1 MSSVSNVNFPS
12 SLFLTNGAGFISE
25 HFNIQGPWWDI
36 RVGQVESAMHSLLQ
50 GVLLADAKMCWIRRD
65 FWRRAR
71 WLSARLKR
79 KAGGVVNHYATHPK
93 QTHGWWEN
101 TTCFCWQKPVS
112 LPTHTS
118 RHAPPHLKK
127 KKDWK
132 CWPCNGKCE
141 IWKYHLYAI
150 MSTHWTAS

>member
-1 MSSVSNVNFPS
+1 M
-12 SLFLTNGAGFISE
+12 
-25 HFNIQGPWWDI
+25 
-36 RVGQVESAMHSLLQ
+36 
-50 GVLLADAKMCWIRRD
+50 
-65 FWRRAR
+65 
-71 WLSARLKR
+71 KR

-127 KKDWK
+127 KKKKTENVGPVMVNVRYGNTICMQLCLHIEQCLKYKGHFLNMGFVSSRLGFECTMWFSVFASWNEFH
-132 CWPCNGKCE
+132 WPNFQKQNTFYIFFRIGCYE
-141 IWKYHLYAI
+141 VI
-150 MSTHWTAS
+150 